1 MIWDAIVLI
10 TTSLYCRACVRDQIT
25 YSCMH
30 RIAYACTPLCMAC
43 LYHFAISFDKSVYSG
58 ISLLWYQCMAEWFI
72 DHTCYIATAVGKQ
85 YIDVYLWIP
94 FVQVTNYVRYD
105 LIHNPCQVYIFFH
118 HDDINKWKHF
128 RFTGPLWGESISHR
142 WIPLTGA
149 SDTELCYFLWSA
161 LEQMVE
167 KTIEMSVI
175 WDAMALI
182 MTLL

>member
-1 MIWDAIVLI
+1 
-10 TTSLYCRACVRDQIT
+10 
-25 YSCMH
+25 MH

-72 DHTCYIATAVGKQ
+72 DHTCYIATTVGKQ

-105 LIHNPCQVYIFFH
+105 LTHNPCQVYIFFH

-142 WIPLTGA
+142 WIPVTRGQWHGA
-149 SDTELCYFLWSA
+149 LLFYLICAWTNGWENDRDVSDLRRHGAHYDVTVVTQIFPG
-161 LEQMVE
+161 
-167 KTIEMSVI
+167 TISPS
-175 WDAMALI
+175 
-182 MTLL
+182 